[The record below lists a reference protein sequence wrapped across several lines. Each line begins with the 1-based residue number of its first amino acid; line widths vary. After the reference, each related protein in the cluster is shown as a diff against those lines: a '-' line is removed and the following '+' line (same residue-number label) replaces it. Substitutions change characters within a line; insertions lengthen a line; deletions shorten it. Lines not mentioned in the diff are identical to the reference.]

1 MLLNLAIMVYIY
13 FNIIKGG
20 NMRTFKYKVI
30 WNSIWSKPDIFL
42 VDTLEEVNHL
52 KYYGREAQYLVE
64 VEEGNFSLND

>member
-1 MLLNLAIMVYIY
+1 
-13 FNIIKGG
+13 
-20 NMRTFKYKVI
+20 MRTFKYKVI

>member
-1 MLLNLAIMVYIY
+1 
-13 FNIIKGG
+13 
-20 NMRTFKYKVI
+20 MRTFKYKVI

-52 KYYGREAQYLVE
+52 KYYGREEQYLVE